1 MILESNNKE
10 TKMNT
15 KLKQVIESMHNQKI
29 DSMIVLKPENIRY
42 LTGFR
47 PSSSSILILKEDPI
61 LLASKIDREDA
72 SGSSMVN
79 LEVYKKFDDVKKLLK
94 GKVGIEK
101 SMTVETY
108 KKLSGEFEVETTDL
122 VEISRSIKSKWE
134 LENIEKALQ
143 IAEKSLMELE
153 FAGTEVELAA
163 KLEYNMRI
171 NGSER
176 ASFET
181 IMASG
186 ARTSL
191 PHGSPSLNKI
201 ESPVLIDWGAVYN
214 NYSSDTT
221 RTIIE
226 TEKQEEIFNIV
237 LDAQKTAIKS
247 IKPGVKSSE
256 IDTTARDVI
265 TEYGYGDS
273 FIHSTGHGVGLE
285 IHENPS
291 LSKNDEGILE
301 KGMVVTVEPGIYL
314 EGEFGVR
321 IEDMILIKNH
331 ATVLN
336 KIKTKLSF

>member
-1 MILESNNKE
+1 
-10 TKMNT
+10 MNT
-15 KLKQVIESMHNQKI
+15 KLKQVIESMHQNKI
-29 DSMIVLKPENIRY
+29 DCMIVLKPENIRY

-47 PSSSSILILKEDPI
+47 PSSSSILILKDNPI

-72 SGSSMVN
+72 TGSSMVN
-79 LEVYKKFDDVKKLLK
+79 LEVYKKFDDVKEFLE

-101 SMTVETY
+101 SMTVETFQ
-108 KKLSGEFEVETTDL
+108 KLSGGFDIETTDI
-122 VEISRSIKSKWE
+122 VENSRSVKSDWE
-134 LENIEKALQ
+134 VENIKKALE
-143 IAEKSLMELE
+143 IAEKSLMEIE
-153 FAGTEVELAA
+153 FSGTEVELAA

-191 PHGSPSLNKI
+191 PHATPTNNKV

-214 NYSSDTT
+214 NYSSDTS

-226 TEKQEEIFNIV
+226 TERQEDIFNIV

-247 IKPGVKSSE
+247 IKPGVRSCE
-256 IDTTARDVI
+256 IDAAARDVI

-285 IHENPS
+285 IHESPS
-291 LSKNDEGILE
+291 LSKNDEAKLE
-301 KGMVVTVEPGIYL
+301 KGMIITVEPGIYL

-321 IEDMILIKNH
+321 IEDMFLIKNR
-331 ATVLN
+331 AKVLN
-336 KIKTKLSF
+336 KIKTKIDFR

>member
-1 MILESNNKE
+1 
-10 TKMNT
+10 MNT
-15 KLKQVIESMHNQKI
+15 KLKKVIESMHQKKI
-29 DSMIVLKPENIRY
+29 DCMIVLKPENIRY

-47 PSSSSILILKEDPI
+47 PSSSSILILKDNPI

-79 LEVYKKFDDVKKLLK
+79 FEVYKKFDDVKKLLE

-108 KKLSGEFEVETTDL
+108 QKLSGGFEVETTDI
-122 VEISRSIKSKWE
+122 VEISRSVKSTWE
-134 LENIEKALQ
+134 VENIKKALQ

-153 FAGTEVELAA
+153 FSGTEVELAA

-186 ARTSL
+186 PRTSL
-191 PHGSPSLNKI
+191 PHSTPSPNEI

-221 RTIIE
+221 RTIIQ

-247 IKPGVKSSE
+247 MKPGMRSCE
-256 IDTTARDVI
+256 IDIAARDVI

-285 IHENPS
+285 IHESPS
-291 LSKNDEGILE
+291 LSKNDESKLE
-301 KGMVVTVEPGIYL
+301 KEMVVTVEPGIYL
-314 EGEFGVR
+314 EGEFGIR
-321 IEDMILIKNH
+321 IEDMVLIKNRGI
-331 ATVLN
+331 VLN
-336 KIKTKLSF
+336 KLKTKI

>member
-1 MILESNNKE
+1 MK
-10 TKMNT
+10 T

-47 PSSSSILILKEDPI
+47 PTSSSILILKDEPV

-72 SGSSMVN
+72 SKNSLVN
-79 LEVYKKFDDVKKLLK
+79 LEVYKKFDDIKSFLD
-94 GKVGIEK
+94 GKIGVEN

-108 KKLSGEFEVETTDL
+108 KKLDDFEVVTSDI
-122 VEISRSIKSKWE
+122 VESSRAVKTSWE
-134 LENIEKALQ
+134 VKNIEEALE
-143 IAEKSLMELE
+143 IAEKSLLELDFE
-153 FAGTEVELAA
+153 GSEVELSA

-171 NGSER
+171 NGSQR
-176 ASFET
+176 PSFET

-186 ARTSL
+186 TRTSL
-191 PHGSPSLNKI
+191 PHGSPTNNRV
-201 ESPVLIDWGAVYN
+201 ESPILIDWGAVYN

-226 TEKQEEIFNIV
+226 TERQEEIFNIV
-237 LDAQKTAIKS
+237 LEAQKTAIKA
-247 IKPGVKSSE
+247 IKPGIKSCE
-256 IDTTARDVI
+256 IDNVAREVI
-265 TEYGYGDS
+265 SEYGYGES

-285 IHENPS
+285 IHEKPS
-291 LSKNDEGILE
+291 FSKNDETILE

-321 IEDMILIKNH
+321 IEDMVLVDNNSRI
-331 ATVLN
+331 LN
-336 KIKTKLSF
+336 KIKTKLSS

>member
-1 MILESNNKE
+1 
-10 TKMNT
+10 MNT
-15 KLKQVIESMHNQKI
+15 KLKQVIETMHDQNI
-29 DSMIVLKPENIRY
+29 DSMMVLKPENIRY

-47 PSSSSILILKEDPI
+47 PSSSSILILKDEPV

-72 SGSSMVN
+72 SKNSIVN
-79 LEVYKKFDDVKKLLK
+79 LDVYKEFEEVKELLK
-94 GKVGIEK
+94 GKIGIEK
-101 SMTVETY
+101 SMTVGTY
-108 KKLSGEFEVETTDL
+108 KKLIGDFEVVTTDI
-122 VEISRSIKSKWE
+122 VETSRSVKSKWE
-134 LENIEKALQ
+134 VENIENALR

-153 FAGTEVELAA
+153 FSGTEIELAA
-163 KLEYNMRI
+163 KLEYNMKI

-176 ASFET
+176 ASFES

-186 ARTSL
+186 VRSSL
-191 PHGSPSLNKI
+191 PHGYPSNNTI

-221 RTIIE
+221 RTIVE

-247 IKPGVKSSE
+247 IKPGVKSSD
-256 IDTTARDVI
+256 IDTIARDVI

-285 IHENPS
+285 IHEKPS
-291 LSKNDEGILE
+291 LSKNDDDTLE

-321 IEDMILIKNH
+321 IEDMILITNRGK
-331 ATVLN
+331 VLN
-336 KIKTKLSF
+336 KINTKLNF

>member
-1 MILESNNKE
+1 
-10 TKMNT
+10 MNT
-15 KLKQVIESMHNQKI
+15 KLKKVIESMHQKKI
-29 DSMIVLKPENIRY
+29 DCMIVLKPENIRY

-47 PSSSSILILKEDPI
+47 PSSSSILILKDNPI
-61 LLASKIDREDA
+61 LLASKIDREYA

-79 LEVYKKFDDVKKLLK
+79 FDVYKKFDDIKNLLE

-108 KKLSGEFEVETTDL
+108 QKLSGSFEVETTDI
-122 VEISRSIKSKWE
+122 VEISRSVKSNWE
-134 LENIEKALQ
+134 VENIKKALE

-153 FAGTEVELAA
+153 FSGTEVELAA

-191 PHGSPSLNKI
+191 PHGTPTYNEI

-247 IKPGVKSSE
+247 IKPGVRSCE
-256 IDTTARDVI
+256 IDAAARDVI

-285 IHENPS
+285 IHESPS
-291 LSKNDEGILE
+291 LSKNDECKLE
-301 KGMVVTVEPGIYL
+301 KEMVVTVEPGIYI

-321 IEDMILIKNH
+321 IEDMVLIKNR
-331 ATVLN
+331 AIILN
-336 KIKTKLSF
+336 KIKTKI

>member
-1 MILESNNKE
+1 
-10 TKMNT
+10 MNT
-15 KLKQVIESMHNQKI
+15 KLKQVIESMHQKNI
-29 DSMIVLKPENIRY
+29 NCMVILNPENIRY

-47 PSSSSILILKEDPI
+47 PSSSSILILKDNPI

-79 LEVYKKFDDVKKLLK
+79 LEVYKEFDDVKKLLN
-94 GKVGIEK
+94 GKIGIEK

-108 KKLSGEFEVETTDL
+108 KKLSEGFDVETTDI
-122 VEISRSIKSKWE
+122 VEISRSVKSNWE
-134 LENIEKALQ
+134 VENIEKALQ
-143 IAEKSLMELE
+143 IAEKSFMELE
-153 FAGTEVELAA
+153 FTGTEVELAA
-163 KLEYNMRI
+163 QLEYNMRI

-176 ASFET
+176 ASFES

-191 PHGSPSLNKI
+191 PHGTPSLNKV
-201 ESPVLIDWGAVYN
+201 ESPILVDWGAVYN

-226 TEKQEEIFNIV
+226 TERQEEIFNIV

-247 IKPGVKSSE
+247 IKPGVRSCD
-256 IDTTARDVI
+256 IDTAARDVI
-265 TEYGYGDS
+265 TEYGYGNA

-285 IHENPS
+285 IHEKPN
-291 LSKNDEGILE
+291 LSKNDEVKLE
-301 KGMVVTVEPGIYL
+301 KGMIITVEPGIYL

-321 IEDMILIKNH
+321 IEDMVLVKNQ
-331 ATVLN
+331 ATILN
-336 KIKTKLSF
+336 KIKTKISF

>member
-1 MILESNNKE
+1 
-10 TKMNT
+10 MNT
-15 KLKQVIESMHNQKI
+15 KLKQVIESMHNQNM

-72 SGSSMVN
+72 LGSSIVN
-79 LEVYKKFDDVKKLLK
+79 LEVYKEFKDIKKMLM
-94 GKVGIEK
+94 GKIGIEK
-101 SMTVETY
+101 SMTIETFQ
-108 KKLSGEFEVETTDL
+108 KLSGEFKVETTDL

-134 LENIEKALQ
+134 VENIEKALQ

-153 FAGTEVELAA
+153 FNGTEVELAA
-163 KLEYNMRI
+163 QLEYNMRI

-176 ASFET
+176 ASFDS

-191 PHGSPSLNKI
+191 PHGNPTFNKVQSPI
-201 ESPVLIDWGAVYN
+201 LIDWGAVYN

-237 LDAQKTAIKS
+237 LEAQKTAIKS
-247 IKPGVKSSE
+247 IKPGAKSSE
-256 IDTTARDVI
+256 IDTAAIDVI

-285 IHENPS
+285 IHESPS
-291 LSKNDEGILE
+291 LSKKDEGVLE
-301 KGMVVTVEPGIYL
+301 KGMIVTVEPGIYI

-331 ATVLN
+331 TKVLN

>member
-1 MILESNNKE
+1 
-10 TKMNT
+10 MNT
-15 KLKQVIESMHNQKI
+15 KLKQVIESMHQKNI
-29 DSMIVLKPENIRY
+29 NCMVVLKPENIRY

-47 PSSSSILILKEDPI
+47 PSSSSILILKDNPI

-79 LEVYKKFDDVKKLLK
+79 LEVYKEFDDVKKLLN
-94 GKVGIEK
+94 GKIGIEK

-108 KKLSGEFEVETTDL
+108 KKLSEGFDVETTDI
-122 VEISRSIKSKWE
+122 VEISRSVKSNWE
-134 LENIEKALQ
+134 VENIEKALQ
-143 IAEKSLMELE
+143 IAEKSFMELE
-153 FAGTEVELAA
+153 FTGTEVELAA
-163 KLEYNMRI
+163 QLEYNMRI

-176 ASFET
+176 ASFES

-191 PHGSPSLNKI
+191 PHGTPSLNKV
-201 ESPVLIDWGAVYN
+201 ESPILVDWGAVYN

-226 TEKQEEIFNIV
+226 TERQEEIFNIV

-247 IKPGVKSSE
+247 IKPGVRSCD
-256 IDTTARDVI
+256 IDTAARDVI
-265 TEYGYGDS
+265 TEYGYGDA

-285 IHENPS
+285 IHEKPN
-291 LSKNDEGILE
+291 LSKNDEVKLE
-301 KGMVVTVEPGIYL
+301 KGMVITVEPGIYL

-321 IEDMILIKNH
+321 IEDMVLVKNQ
-331 ATVLN
+331 ATILN
-336 KIKTKLSF
+336 KNKTKISF

>member
-1 MILESNNKE
+1 
-10 TKMNT
+10 MNT
-15 KLKQVIESMHNQKI
+15 KLKKVIESMHQKKI
-29 DSMIVLKPENIRY
+29 DCMIVLKPENIRY

-47 PSSSSILILKEDPI
+47 PSSSSILILKDNPI

-79 LEVYKKFDDVKKLLK
+79 FEVYKKFDDVKKLLE

-108 KKLSGEFEVETTDL
+108 QKLSGGFEVETTDI
-122 VEISRSIKSKWE
+122 VEISRSVKSTWE
-134 LENIEKALQ
+134 VENIKKALQ

-153 FAGTEVELAA
+153 FSGTEVELAA

-186 ARTSL
+186 PRTSL
-191 PHGSPSLNKI
+191 PHSTPSPNEI

-221 RTIIE
+221 RTIIR

-247 IKPGVKSSE
+247 IKPGVRSCE
-256 IDTTARDVI
+256 IDAAARDVI

-285 IHENPS
+285 IHESPS
-291 LSKNDEGILE
+291 LSKNDESKLKKE
-301 KGMVVTVEPGIYL
+301 MVVTVEPGIYL
-314 EGEFGVR
+314 EGEFGIR
-321 IEDMILIKNH
+321 IEDMVLIKNRGI
-331 ATVLN
+331 VLN
-336 KIKTKLSF
+336 KLKTKI

>member
-1 MILESNNKE
+1 
-10 TKMNT
+10 MNT
-15 KLKQVIESMHNQKI
+15 KLKQVIESLHNQNM

-47 PSSSSILILKEDPI
+47 PSSSSILILKDEPV

-72 SGSSMVN
+72 SKSSLVN
-79 LEVYKKFDDVKKLLK
+79 LEVYKEFDDVKELLK
-94 GKVGIEK
+94 GKIGIEK

-108 KKLSGEFEVETTDL
+108 QKLSGDFETVTTDIVELSRSVKSDWEVEN
-122 VEISRSIKSKWE
+122 IK
-134 LENIEKALQ
+134 KALE

-153 FAGTEVELAA
+153 FSGTEVELAA
-163 KLEYNMRI
+163 QLEYNMRI

-186 ARTSL
+186 VRTSL
-191 PHGSPSLNKI
+191 PHGSPSTNTV
-201 ESPVLIDWGAVYN
+201 ESPILIDWGAVYN

-247 IKPGVKSSE
+247 IKPGVKSSD
-256 IDTTARDVI
+256 IDTAARDVI
-265 TEYGYGDS
+265 TEYGYGDA

-291 LSKNDEGILE
+291 LSKNDDAPLE
-301 KGMVVTVEPGIYL
+301 KGMIVTVEPGIYI

-321 IEDMILIKNH
+321 IEDMIIIKNKGI
-331 ATVLN
+331 VLN
-336 KIKTKLSF
+336 KIKTKLNF

>member
-1 MILESNNKE
+1 
-10 TKMNT
+10 MNT
-15 KLKQVIESMHNQKI
+15 KLKQVIESMHNKNI
-29 DSMIVLKPENIRY
+29 DCMVVLKPENIRY

-47 PSSSSILILKEDPI
+47 PSSSSILILKDNPI

-79 LEVYKKFDDVKKLLK
+79 LEVYKEFDDVKKLLS

-108 KKLSGEFEVETTDL
+108 KKLSEGFDVETTDI
-122 VEISRSIKSKWE
+122 VEKSRSVKSSWE
-134 LENIEKALQ
+134 IENIEKALQ
-143 IAEKSLMELE
+143 IAEKSFTELE
-153 FAGTEVELAA
+153 FTGTEVELAA

-176 ASFET
+176 ASFDS

-186 ARTSL
+186 SRTSL
-191 PHGSPSLNKI
+191 PHGTPSLNKV
-201 ESPVLIDWGAVYN
+201 ESPILVDWGAVYN

-226 TEKQEEIFNIV
+226 TERQEEIFNIV
-237 LDAQKTAIKS
+237 LDAQKTAIKA
-247 IKPGVKSSE
+247 IKPGVRSCD
-256 IDTTARDVI
+256 IDTAARDVI
-265 TEYGYGDS
+265 TEYGYGDA

-285 IHENPS
+285 IHEKPN
-291 LSKNDEGILE
+291 LSKNDESKLE
-301 KGMVVTVEPGIYL
+301 KGMVITVEPGIYI

-321 IEDMILIKNH
+321 IEDMVLVKNN
-331 ATVLN
+331 ACVLN
-336 KIKTKLSF
+336 KIKTKMNF

>member
-1 MILESNNKE
+1 
-10 TKMNT
+10 MNT
-15 KLKQVIESMHNQKI
+15 KLKKVIESMHNQNM

-47 PSSSSILILKEDPI
+47 PSSSSILILKDEPV

-72 SGSSMVN
+72 SKNSLVN
-79 LEVYKKFDDVKKLLK
+79 LEVYKEFDDIKELLK

-101 SMTVETY
+101 SMTVETF
-108 KKLSGEFEVETTDL
+108 KKISGDFKTETTDI
-122 VEISRSIKSKWE
+122 VELSRSVKSEWE
-134 LENIEKALQ
+134 VENIKKALE
-143 IAEKSLMELE
+143 IAEKSLLELE
-153 FAGTEVELAA
+153 FSGTEIELAA
-163 KLEYNMRI
+163 QLEYNMRI

-186 ARTSL
+186 IRTSL
-191 PHGSPSLNKI
+191 PHGAPSANTV
-201 ESPVLIDWGAVYN
+201 ESPILIDWGAVYN

-237 LDAQKTAIKS
+237 LDAQKTAIKT
-247 IKPGVKSSE
+247 IKPGVKSSD
-256 IDTTARDVI
+256 IDAAAREVI
-265 TEYGYGDS
+265 TEYGYGDA

-291 LSKNDEGILE
+291 LSKKEESTLE
-301 KGMVVTVEPGIYL
+301 KGMIVTVEPGIYI

-321 IEDMILIKNH
+321 IEDMILIKNKG
-331 ATVLN
+331 TVLN
-336 KIKTKLSF
+336 KIKTRLNF

>member
-1 MILESNNKE
+1 
-10 TKMNT
+10 MNT
-15 KLKQVIESMHNQKI
+15 KLKKVIESMHQKKI
-29 DSMIVLKPENIRY
+29 DCMIVLKPENIRY

-47 PSSSSILILKEDPI
+47 PSSSSILILKDNPI

-79 LEVYKKFDDVKKLLK
+79 FEVYKKFDDVKKLLE

-108 KKLSGEFEVETTDL
+108 QKLSGGFEVETTDI
-122 VEISRSIKSKWE
+122 VEISRSVKSTWE
-134 LENIEKALQ
+134 VENIKKALQ

-153 FAGTEVELAA
+153 FSGTEVELAA

-186 ARTSL
+186 PRTSL
-191 PHGSPSLNKI
+191 PHSTPSPNEI

-221 RTIIE
+221 RTIIR

-247 IKPGVKSSE
+247 IKPGVKSCE
-256 IDTTARDVI
+256 IDAAARDVI

-285 IHENPS
+285 IHESPS
-291 LSKNDEGILE
+291 LSKNDEGKLE
-301 KGMVVTVEPGIYL
+301 KEMVVTVEPGIYL

-321 IEDMILIKNH
+321 IEDMVLIKNR
-331 ATVLN
+331 AIVLN
-336 KIKTKLSF
+336 KIKTKI

>member
-1 MILESNNKE
+1 
-10 TKMNT
+10 MNT
-15 KLKQVIESMHNQKI
+15 KLKKVIESMHQKKI
-29 DSMIVLKPENIRY
+29 DCMIVLKPENIRY

-47 PSSSSILILKEDPI
+47 PSSSSILILKDNPI

-79 LEVYKKFDDVKKLLK
+79 FEVYEKFDDIKKLLE

-108 KKLSGEFEVETTDL
+108 QKLSGEFKIETTDV
-122 VEISRSIKSKWE
+122 VEISRSVKSNWE
-134 LENIEKALQ
+134 VENIKKALQ
-143 IAEKSLMELE
+143 IAEKSLLELE
-153 FAGTEVELAA
+153 FSGTELELAA

-186 ARTSL
+186 PRTSL
-191 PHGSPSLNKI
+191 PHSTPSPNEI

-221 RTIIE
+221 RTIIQ

-247 IKPGVKSSE
+247 IKPGMRSCE
-256 IDTTARDVI
+256 IDIAARDVI

-285 IHENPS
+285 IHESPS
-291 LSKNDEGILE
+291 LSKNDESKLE
-301 KGMVVTVEPGIYL
+301 KEMVVTVEPGIYL
-314 EGEFGVR
+314 EGEFGIR
-321 IEDMILIKNH
+321 IEDMVLIKNRGI
-331 ATVLN
+331 VLN
-336 KIKTKLSF
+336 KLKTKI

>member
-1 MILESNNKE
+1 
-10 TKMNT
+10 MNT
-15 KLKQVIESMHNQKI
+15 KLKQVIESMHHNKI
-29 DSMIVLKPENIRY
+29 DCMIVLKPENIRY

-47 PSSSSILILKEDPI
+47 PSSSSILILKDNPI

-72 SGSSMVN
+72 TGSSMVN
-79 LEVYKKFDDVKKLLK
+79 LEVYKKFDDVKEFLE

-101 SMTVETY
+101 SMTVETFQ
-108 KKLSGEFEVETTDL
+108 KLSGGFDVETTDI
-122 VEISRSIKSKWE
+122 VENSRSVKSDWE
-134 LENIEKALQ
+134 VENIKKALE
-143 IAEKSLMELE
+143 IAEKSLMEIE
-153 FAGTEVELAA
+153 FSGTEVELAA

-191 PHGSPSLNKI
+191 PHATPTNNKV

-214 NYSSDTT
+214 NYSSDTS

-226 TEKQEEIFNIV
+226 TERQEDIFNIV

-247 IKPGVKSSE
+247 IKPGVRSCE
-256 IDTTARDVI
+256 IDAAARDVI

-285 IHENPS
+285 IHESPS
-291 LSKNDEGILE
+291 LSKNDESKLE
-301 KGMVVTVEPGIYL
+301 KGMIVTVEPGIYL

-321 IEDMILIKNH
+321 IEDMFLIKNR
-331 ATVLN
+331 AKVLN
-336 KIKTKLSF
+336 KIKTKIDFK

>member
-1 MILESNNKE
+1 
-10 TKMNT
+10 MNT
-15 KLKQVIESMHNQKI
+15 KLKHVIDSMHLKNI

-47 PSSSSILILKEDPI
+47 PSSSSILILKDNPI
-61 LLASKIDREDA
+61 LLASKIDRENA

-79 LEVYKKFDDVKKLLK
+79 LDVYKKFDDVKKFLE

-101 SMTVETY
+101 SMTVETFQ
-108 KKLSGEFEVETTDL
+108 KLSGSFDVETTDI
-122 VEISRSIKSKWE
+122 VENSRSVKSNWE
-134 LENIEKALQ
+134 VENIKKALE

-153 FAGTEVELAA
+153 FSGTEVELAA

-186 ARTSL
+186 SRTSL
-191 PHGSPSLNKI
+191 PHATPTNNKI
-201 ESPVLIDWGAVYN
+201 KSPVLIDWGAVYN
-214 NYSSDTT
+214 NYSSDTS

-226 TEKQEEIFNIV
+226 TERQEEIFNIV

-247 IKPGVKSSE
+247 IKPGVKSCE
-256 IDTTARDVI
+256 IDAAARAVI
-265 TEYGYGDS
+265 TEYGYGDL

-285 IHENPS
+285 IHESPS
-291 LSKNDEGILE
+291 LSKNDEAKLE
-301 KGMVVTVEPGIYL
+301 KGMIVTVEPGIYI

-321 IEDMILIKNH
+321 IEDMFLIKNR
-331 ATVLN
+331 AKVLN
-336 KIKTKLSF
+336 KIKADINFK

>member
-1 MILESNNKE
+1 
-10 TKMNT
+10 MNT
-15 KLKQVIESMHNQKI
+15 KLKNVIESMHQKKI
-29 DSMIVLKPENIRY
+29 DCMIVLKPENIRY

-47 PSSSSILILKEDPI
+47 PSSSSILILKDNPI

-79 LEVYKKFDDVKKLLK
+79 FEVYKKFDDVKKLLE

-108 KKLSGEFEVETTDL
+108 QKLSGGFEVETTDI
-122 VEISRSIKSKWE
+122 VEISRSVKSTWE
-134 LENIEKALQ
+134 VENIKKALQ

-153 FAGTEVELAA
+153 FSGTEVELAA

-186 ARTSL
+186 PRTSL
-191 PHGSPSLNKI
+191 PHSTPSPNEI

-221 RTIIE
+221 RTIIQ

-247 IKPGVKSSE
+247 IKPGMRSCE
-256 IDTTARDVI
+256 IDIAARDVI

-285 IHENPS
+285 IHESPS
-291 LSKNDEGILE
+291 LSKNDESKLE
-301 KGMVVTVEPGIYL
+301 KEMVVTVEPGIYL
-314 EGEFGVR
+314 EGEFGIR
-321 IEDMILIKNH
+321 IEDMVLIKNRGI
-331 ATVLN
+331 VLN
-336 KIKTKLSF
+336 KLKTKI

>member
-1 MILESNNKE
+1 
-10 TKMNT
+10 MNT
-15 KLKQVIESMHNQKI
+15 KLKKVIESMHQKKI
-29 DSMIVLKPENIRY
+29 DCMIVLKPENIRY

-47 PSSSSILILKEDPI
+47 PSSSSILILKDNPI

-79 LEVYKKFDDVKKLLK
+79 FEVYKKFDDVKKLLE

-108 KKLSGEFEVETTDL
+108 QKLSGGFEVETTDI
-122 VEISRSIKSKWE
+122 VEISRSVKSTWE
-134 LENIEKALQ
+134 VENIKKALQ

-153 FAGTEVELAA
+153 FSGTEVELAA

-186 ARTSL
+186 PRTSL
-191 PHGSPSLNKI
+191 PHSTPSPNKI

-221 RTIIE
+221 RTIIQ

-247 IKPGVKSSE
+247 IKPGMRSCE
-256 IDTTARDVI
+256 IDIAARDVI

-285 IHENPS
+285 IHESPS
-291 LSKNDEGILE
+291 LSKNDESKLE
-301 KGMVVTVEPGIYL
+301 KEMVVTVEPGIYL
-314 EGEFGVR
+314 EGEFGIR
-321 IEDMILIKNH
+321 IEDMVLIKNRGI
-331 ATVLN
+331 VLN
-336 KIKTKLSF
+336 KLKTKI

>member
-1 MILESNNKE
+1 
-10 TKMNT
+10 MNT
-15 KLKQVIESMHNQKI
+15 KLKQVIESMHKGNI
-29 DSMIVLKPENIRY
+29 DCMVVLKPENIRY

-47 PSSSSILILKEDPI
+47 PSSSSILIIKDNPI

-79 LEVYKKFDDVKKLLK
+79 LEVYKEFDDVKKLLN
-94 GKVGIEK
+94 GKIGIER

-108 KKLSGEFEVETTDL
+108 QKLSEGFEVETTDI
-122 VEISRSIKSKWE
+122 VEISRSIKSNWE
-134 LENIEKALQ
+134 VENIEKALQ
-143 IAEKSLMELE
+143 IAEKSFMELE

-163 KLEYNMRI
+163 QLEYNMRI

-176 ASFET
+176 ASFES
-181 IMASG
+181 IVASG

-191 PHGSPSLNKI
+191 PHGTPSLNKV
-201 ESPVLIDWGAVYN
+201 ESPILVDWGAVYN

-226 TEKQEEIFNIV
+226 TERQEEIFNIV

-247 IKPGVKSSE
+247 IKPGVRSCD
-256 IDTTARDVI
+256 IDTAARDVI
-265 TEYGYGDS
+265 TEYGYGDA

-285 IHENPS
+285 IHEKPN
-291 LSKNDEGILE
+291 LSKNDEVKLE

-321 IEDMILIKNH
+321 IEDMVLVKNQ

-336 KIKTKLSF
+336 KIKTKINF

>member
-1 MILESNNKE
+1 
-10 TKMNT
+10 MNT
-15 KLKQVIESMHNQKI
+15 KLKQVIESMHNQNM

-79 LEVYKKFDDVKKLLK
+79 LEVYKEFNDVKKLLE

-101 SMTVETY
+101 SMTVETFQ
-108 KKLSGEFEVETTDL
+108 KLLGEFEVETTDI

-134 LENIEKALQ
+134 VENIEKALQ

-153 FAGTEVELAA
+153 FNGTEVELAA
-163 KLEYNMRI
+163 QLEYNMRI

-176 ASFET
+176 ASFDS

-191 PHGSPSLNKI
+191 PHGNPTFNKVQSPI
-201 ESPVLIDWGAVYN
+201 LIDWGAVYN

-237 LDAQKTAIKS
+237 LEAQKTAIKS
-247 IKPGVKSSE
+247 IKPGAKSSE
-256 IDTTARDVI
+256 IDTAARDVI

-285 IHENPS
+285 IHESPS
-291 LSKNDEGILE
+291 LSKKDEGVLE
-301 KGMVVTVEPGIYL
+301 KGMIVTVEPGIYI

-331 ATVLN
+331 TKVLN

>member
-1 MILESNNKE
+1 
-10 TKMNT
+10 MNT
-15 KLKQVIESMHNQKI
+15 KLKKVIESMHNQNM

-47 PSSSSILILKEDPI
+47 PSSSSILILKDEPV

-72 SGSSMVN
+72 SKNSLVN
-79 LEVYKKFDDVKKLLK
+79 LEVYKEFDDVKELLK

-101 SMTVETY
+101 SMTVETF
-108 KKLSGEFEVETTDL
+108 KKISGDFKTETTDI
-122 VEISRSIKSKWE
+122 VELSRSVKSEWE
-134 LENIEKALQ
+134 VENIKKALE
-143 IAEKSLMELE
+143 IAEKSLLELE
-153 FAGTEVELAA
+153 FSGTEIELAA
-163 KLEYNMRI
+163 QLEYNMRI

-186 ARTSL
+186 IRTSL
-191 PHGSPSLNKI
+191 PHGAPSANTV
-201 ESPVLIDWGAVYN
+201 ESPILIDWGAVYN

-237 LDAQKTAIKS
+237 LDAQKTAIKT
-247 IKPGVKSSE
+247 IKPGVKSSD
-256 IDTTARDVI
+256 IDAAARDVI
-265 TEYGYGDS
+265 TEYGYGDA

-291 LSKNDEGILE
+291 LSKKEESTLE
-301 KGMVVTVEPGIYL
+301 KGMIVTVEPGIYI

-321 IEDMILIKNH
+321 IEDMILIKNKG
-331 ATVLN
+331 TVLN
-336 KIKTKLSF
+336 KIKTRLSF